1 MLFVPRKLTSP
12 ATQAFSPAFLG
23 THFDIDQEG
32 CVNVRL
38 YVSASCFIYEGWC
51 GVSIWVQGFISLL
64 WFIFWA
70 FLCFVLVRVVW
81 LRNSKGTQDPTALK
95 SITGSYVVN
104 IDDTRGFIL
113 EMRLSLEH

>member
-1 MLFVPRKLTSP
+1 MYQPLVLFMKVGAAYRFGFKVLFRCSGSS
-12 ATQAFSPAFLG
+12 FG
-23 THFDIDQEG
+23 HFF
-32 CVNVRL
+32 V
-38 YVSASCFIYEGWC
+38 
-51 GVSIWVQGFISLL
+51 
-64 WFIFWA
+64 
-70 FLCFVLVRVVW
+70 FVLVRVVW